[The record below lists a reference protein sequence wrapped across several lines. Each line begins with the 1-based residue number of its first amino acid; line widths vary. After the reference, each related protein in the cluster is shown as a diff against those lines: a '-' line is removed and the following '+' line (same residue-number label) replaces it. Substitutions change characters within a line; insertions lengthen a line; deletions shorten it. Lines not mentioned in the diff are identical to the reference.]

1 MRKVFHSHYDNIFTQ
16 AMFTTSSEGMILS
29 LEVATVDP
37 LGLNETFDF
46 RSSSWR
52 IVDLLLPPPPSRG
65 ILDGQVDDSS
75 NDCFQPWLNSLR
87 QCCKYILRK
96 LTFITH
102 PNQEESSLLGSDRL
116 FDTHLVV
123 SSLTASGLP
132 IPRSPSG
139 NLPVVRAAGGDRVP
153 GSSDEREER
162 GWWSL
167 RYQQVFREYQ
177 RQDSGLLD
185 DEED

>member
-1 MRKVFHSHYDNIFTQ
+1 
-16 AMFTTSSEGMILS
+16 MILS

-37 LGLNETFDF
+37 QGLNDSFNF

-52 IVDLLLPPPPSRG
+52 IVDLLLLPPPSRG
-65 ILDGQVDDSS
+65 ILDDQVNTNFNV
-75 NDCFQPWLNSLR
+75 NDHFQPWLNSLR
-87 QCCKYILRK
+87 QCCKHILRK
-96 LTFITH
+96 LTFITN
-102 PNQEESSLLGSDRL
+102 PDQEGSSFLGSDRL
-116 FDTHLVV
+116 LDTHLVV

-139 NLPVVRAAGGDRVP
+139 NLPETYSAGGP

-167 RYQQVFREYQ
+167 RYQQIFREFQ
-177 RQDSGLLD
+177 RKDSELLD
-185 DEED
+185 EEED

>member
-1 MRKVFHSHYDNIFTQ
+1 ML
-16 AMFTTSSEGMILS
+16 TTVAEGMILS

-37 LGLNETFDF
+37 LTLNDTFNF
-46 RSSSWR
+46 RSSSWS
-52 IVDLLLPPPPSRG
+52 IVDLLLHPLPSPG
-65 ILDGQVDDSS
+65 ISDGQPDV
-75 NDCFQPWLNSLR
+75 NFQPWLNSLR
-87 QCCKYILRK
+87 QCCKNILRK
-96 LTFITH
+96 LTFITYS
-102 PNQEESSLLGSDRL
+102 NQGESSDLLGSDRL
-116 FDTHLVV
+116 LDTHLVV

-139 NLPVVRAAGGDRVP
+139 SLPETCTVGGDRVS

-167 RYQQVFREYQ
+167 RYQQVFRELQ

-185 DEED
+185 DEEED

>member
-1 MRKVFHSHYDNIFTQ
+1 
-16 AMFTTSSEGMILS
+16 MILS

-37 LGLNETFDF
+37 LALNDTFNF

-65 ILDGQVDDSS
+65 ILDGQVDVNS
-75 NDCFQPWLNSLR
+75 NDHFQPWLNSLR

-96 LTFITH
+96 LTFITY
-102 PNQEESSLLGSDRL
+102 PNQEGSSFVGSDPL
-116 FDTHLVV
+116 LDTHLVV

-139 NLPVVRAAGGDRVP
+139 NLPETCSAGGDRAP

-167 RYQQVFREYQ
+167 RYQQVFREFQ

-185 DEED
+185 DDDEED

>member
-1 MRKVFHSHYDNIFTQ
+1 
-16 AMFTTSSEGMILS
+16 MILS

-37 LGLNETFDF
+37 LGLNDTFNF

-52 IVDLLLPPPPSRG
+52 IVDLLLPPPPSR
-65 ILDGQVDDSS
+65 DQVDVNC
-75 NDCFQPWLNSLR
+75 NDHFQPWLNSLR
-87 QCCKYILRK
+87 QCCKNILRK
-96 LTFITH
+96 LTFITY
-102 PNQEESSLLGSDRL
+102 PDQEGTSFLGSDRAL
-116 FDTHLVV
+116 DTHLVV

-139 NLPVVRAAGGDRVP
+139 NLPETCSAGGDRRP

-167 RYQQVFREYQ
+167 RYQQVCREFQ